1 VTTVE
6 GAFSIWHWLLV
17 LVIVLLIFGP
27 RKLPDVGRGLGEAIR
42 GFKEALQGSD
52 AGSVQSG
59 TEQKDKQN
67 TPHEKDEPKT

>member
-1 VTTVE
+1 ME

-42 GFKEALQGSD
+42 GFRESLRGSD
-52 AGSVQSG
+52 TGSAQSG
-59 TEQKDKQN
+59 TEQKGKQD